1 MAGFKVKWRGKKIL
15 IVDDDEVTRIF
26 LEYALN
32 AHGYPTVVA
41 SDFEATREAMNA
53 DSYALV
59 LMDLVFVDSTYTG
72 FDIAAYIRSV
82 SPACPVVIMTS
93 YPSTDSAVQALR
105 TNASDY
111 LKKPVYIEELLAC
124 VEKVLTV
131 AVETRPFDSGLAARL
146 GLTEREQDVLQL
158 LYKGCSYTEIGK
170 ALSFSTS
177 TAKTYG
183 KRIYKKLDVQSRGEA
198 VYEAVQLNLI
208 RH

>member
-1 MAGFKVKWRGKKIL
+1 MGEFKVKWVGKKIL

-41 SDFEATREAMNA
+41 HDFDAVREIMDR

-59 LMDLVFVDSTYTG
+59 LMDLVFVNSTYSG
-72 FDIAAYIRSV
+72 FDIAEYVRSIA
-82 SPACPVVIMTS
+82 PECPVVIMTS

-111 LKKPVYIEELLAC
+111 LQKPVHIEDLLAC
-124 VEKVLTV
+124 VEKVLT
-131 AVETRPFDSGLAARL
+131 AEVETKPFDSRLAAKL
-146 GLTEREQDVLQL
+146 GLSDREQDVLQL